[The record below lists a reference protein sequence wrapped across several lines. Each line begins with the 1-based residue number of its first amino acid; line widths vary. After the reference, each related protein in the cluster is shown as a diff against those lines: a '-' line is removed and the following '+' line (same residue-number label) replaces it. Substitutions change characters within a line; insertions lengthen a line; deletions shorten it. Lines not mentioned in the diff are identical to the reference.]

1 MQKITPN
8 LWFNRN
14 AKEAVDFYISV
25 FKDSTILNTL
35 NYPTEG
41 LADFQKEFAGQ
52 PVAIDFELMG
62 YRFTAIN
69 AGSEFVPNPSI
80 SFIVTIDPA
89 RDRDAEAH
97 IKERWERLS
106 EGGKIL
112 MPFQAYNFSKLYG
125 WVEDRYGISWQLIL
139 TDPQGESKPSIIPV
153 LLFVTDE
160 CESAEAATEFYFSLF
175 KNTKRGKLV
184 RYPKGIGSNKEGS
197 VMFSDFMLEGQW
209 FVAMDGS
216 TKDHAFKFNEA
227 VSLSIACKDQTEIDY
242 YYDKLSHIPESEIC
256 GWCKDKYGVSWQ
268 VVPENAAALLQ
279 KPGAWQNMMNM
290 KKIIIA
296 DYEKKAL

>member
-1 MQKITPN
+1 MTQKITPN

-14 AKEAVDFYISV
+14 AKEAIDFYTSV
-25 FKDSTILNTL
+25 FKDSKILNTL
-35 NYPTEG
+35 NYPAEG

-80 SFIVTIDPA
+80 SFMVNFDPA
-89 RDRDAEAH
+89 RDLDAETH
-97 IKERWERLS
+97 IKELWKRLS

-112 MPFQAYNFSKLYG
+112 MSFQTYKFSKLYG
-125 WVEDRYGISWQLIL
+125 WVEDKYGISWQLIL
-139 TDPQGESKPSIIPV
+139 TDSQGEPKSNIIPA

-160 CESAEAATEFYFSLF
+160 CESAEAATEFYFSIF
-175 KNTKRGKLV
+175 KNTKRGQMA
-184 RYPKGIGSNKEGS
+184 RYPKGIGSTKEGS
-197 VMFSDFMLEGQW
+197 VMFSDFTLEGQW

-216 TKDHAFKFNEA
+216 IKDHKFKFNEA

-242 YYDKLSHIPESEIC
+242 YYDKLSHVPESEVC

-268 VVPENAAALLQ
+268 VAPENAAALLQ
-279 KPGAWQNMMNM
+279 KPGAWQNMMKM

-296 DYEKKAL
+296 DY

>member
-14 AKEAVDFYISV
+14 AKEAIDFYTSV
-25 FKDSTILNTL
+25 LKDSKILNTL

-80 SFIVTIDPA
+80 SFMVNFDPTH
-89 RDRDAEAH
+89 DPEAERYM
-97 IKERWERLS
+97 KELWEKLS
-106 EGGKIL
+106 TEGKVL
-112 MPFQAYNFSKLYG
+112 MPFQAYDFSKLYG
-125 WVEDRYGISWQLIL
+125 WIEDKYGVSWQLIL
-139 TDPQGESKPSIIPV
+139 TNPQGDPRPNIIPS
-153 LLFVTDE
+153 LLFVTE
-160 CESAEAATEFYFSLF
+160 KCEAAEAATDFYMSVF
-175 KNTKRGKLV
+175 KNAKRGQMA
-184 RYPKGIGSNKEGS
+184 RYPAGMGSNKEGA
-197 VMFSDFMLEGQW
+197 VIFSDFTLEGQW

-216 TKDHAFKFNEA
+216 NKDHAFKFNEA
-227 VSLSIACKDQTEIDY
+227 ISLSIACKDQTEIDY
-242 YYDKLSHIPESEIC
+242 YYNKLSHVPESEVC
-256 GWCKDKYGVSWQ
+256 GWCKDKYGISWQ
-268 VVPENAAALLQ
+268 VTPENTAALLQ
-279 KPGAWQNMMNM
+279 KPNAWQNMMKM

-296 DYEKKAL
+296 DY